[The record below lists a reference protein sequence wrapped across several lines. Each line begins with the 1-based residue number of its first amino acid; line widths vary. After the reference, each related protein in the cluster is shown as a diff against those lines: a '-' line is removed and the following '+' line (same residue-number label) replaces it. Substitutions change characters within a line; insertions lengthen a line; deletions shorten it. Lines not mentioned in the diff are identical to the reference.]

1 MKTYE
6 VNVNGD
12 IYIVSLREL
21 DAAEAAA
28 PLKQA
33 AVPTPAPTAA
43 DSSDGYAIQAPMAG
57 KILQIHKAVGDSV
70 KAGDMLFTLEAMKME
85 TPIQAP
91 RDGVVAAIAVS
102 ANQTVNTDDLLMTI

>member
-28 PLKQA
+28 PLKQTA
-33 AVPTPAPTAA
+33 APTPATA
-43 DSSDGYAIQAPMAG
+43 DSSDGYDIQAPMAG
-57 KILQIHKAVGDSV
+57 KILQIHKTVGDAV
-70 KAGDMLFTLEAMKME
+70 KAGDTLFTLEAMKME

-91 RDGVVAAIAVS
+91 KDGTVAAIAVS
-102 ANQTVNTDDLLMTI
+102 VNQTVNADDLLMTI

>member
-21 DAAEAAA
+21 DAAEASA
-28 PLKQA
+28 PLKQTA
-33 AVPTPAPTAA
+33 APTPAPAAA

-57 KILQIHKAVGDSV
+57 KILQIHKAVGDTV